1 MIITKADMKILKF
14 VYSNHSVSFGRL
26 KQKFSKRFDLSDS
39 LEILVYNKYLTQIG
53 GSQDNMGNPIPITD
67 ETIFTMDSIG
77 AAEVESKQW
86 FNTEYVVSHILVPI
100 ILAVLSTLLTLILTS
115 ALSPSLQTN
124 QSAPLQLEQNTQQ

>member
-14 VYSNHSVSFGRL
+14 VYSHHSVSFGRL

-39 LEILVYNKYLTQIG
+39 LETLVYNKYLTQIG

-86 FNTEYVVSHILVPI
+86 FNLQFVLLQIVLPI
-100 ILAVLSTLLTLILTS
+100 AIAIITTLITISLT
-115 ALSPSLQTN
+115 ALLSPSL
-124 QSAPLQLEQNTQQ
+124 